1 MEHIV
6 SGVWKRINITKIVI
20 LDQMLSDKQKCS
32 KEPAWHCDR
41 QWSRSRYTLQVQVV
55 ALAAEWEMQ

>member
-6 SGVWKRINITKIVI
+6 SGVWKCINITKIVI

-32 KEPAWHCDR
+32 KEPAWT
-41 QWSRSRYTLQVQVV
+41 RSRYTLQVQVV